1 MSNWIITPDKYLSSD
16 EIRQLK
22 RTIAEIAVLGKS
34 KGNQAPVRDVLII
47 SLALNTGL
55 RVSEISNLKVVDVYL
70 KRGQNSLIVRKG
82 KGDKDRIVAFG
93 PKLKSQIVEYLNY
106 RKSDSEY
113 LFPSERGDKLS
124 RSGIQKIFKKIA
136 KKAKLAKHYSIHCL
150 RHTYATQIYKAS
162 GFNLRLV
169 QQQLGHASITTTSVY
184 SHVDSEQLEEAI
196 SSLEEE

>member
-1 MSNWIITPDKYLSSD
+1 MSNWIITPDKYLSTD

-34 KGNQAPVRDVLII
+34 KGNQAPVRDALII
-47 SLALNTGL
+47 NLALNTGL
-55 RVSEISNLKVVDVYL
+55 RVSELSNLKVVDMYL

-82 KGDKDRIVAFG
+82 KNNKDRIVAFG
-93 PKLKSQIVEYLNY
+93 PKLKSQVTEYLKY
-106 RKSDSEY
+106 RKYDSEY
-113 LFPSERGDKLS
+113 LFPSERGEKLS

-136 KKAKLAKHYSIHCL
+136 KKARLAKYYSIHCL

-184 SHVDSEQLEEAI
+184 SHVDNEQLEEAI
-196 SSLEEE
+196 SMFEEE

>member
-16 EIRQLK
+16 EIKQLK
-22 RTIAEIAVLGKS
+22 RAIAEIAVLGKS
-34 KGNQAPVRDVLII
+34 KGNQAPVRDALII
-47 SLALNTGL
+47 NLALNTGL
-55 RVSEISNLKVVDVYL
+55 RVSELSNLRVQDLHL
-70 KRGQNSLIVRKG
+70 KRGQNSLVVRKG

-93 PKLKSQIVEYLNY
+93 PKLKSQIVEYLKY
-106 RKSDSEY
+106 RISDSEF
-113 LFPSERGDKLS
+113 LFPSERGEKLS
-124 RSGIQKIFKKIA
+124 RSGIQKTFKKIA

>member
-70 KRGQNSLIVRKG
+70 KRGQNSLIVRK
-82 KGDKDRIVAFG
+82 VYV
-93 PKLKSQIVEYLNY
+93 VE
-106 RKSDSEY
+106 
-113 LFPSERGDKLS
+113 
-124 RSGIQKIFKKIA
+124 
-136 KKAKLAKHYSIHCL
+136 
-150 RHTYATQIYKAS
+150 
-162 GFNLRLV
+162 
-169 QQQLGHASITTTSVY
+169 
-184 SHVDSEQLEEAI
+184 
-196 SSLEEE
+196 